1 MFKIICTVLEINSL
15 PEALEMGLG
24 KIYTVFCEENDEIR
38 LLKNGGKQE
47 VN

>member
-1 MFKIICTVLEINSL
+1 MICAVVEINSL
-15 PEALEMGLG
+15 PEAFEMELG
-24 KIYTVFCEENDEIR
+24 KIYTVFCEGTAEIK

>member
-1 MFKIICTVLEINSL
+1 MIRTVLEINSL
-15 PEALEMGLG
+15 PEAFEMELG
-24 KIYTVFCEENDEIR
+24 KTYTVFCEGNVEIK

>member
-1 MFKIICTVLEINSL
+1 MICTVMEINSL
-15 PEALEMGLG
+15 PEAFEMELG
-24 KIYTVFCEENDEIR
+24 KIYTVFCEENAEIR

>member
-1 MFKIICTVLEINSL
+1 MICTVMEINSL
-15 PEALEMGLG
+15 PEAFEMELG
-24 KIYTVFCEENDEIR
+24 KIYTVFCEEKAEIR